1 MITRY
6 EHLYYLNKSEISF
19 SRCFRL
25 KDVIGRIHNDKLFIG
40 KIYIDSGKS
49 SVNSYLFIA

>member
-6 EHLYYLNKSEISF
+6 EYLYYFNKSEISF